1 MRFSEILIKNCPDVI
16 IHNAGAYSI
25 PRYITDCGFDNVFM
39 INFLSPYY
47 MTKTLLPYL
56 SQKGGRVVAVGSI
69 AHNYSKTNPE
79 NIDFRDI
86 KAASK
91 AYGNAKRYLMLSF
104 YRLFENEKGVMLSV
118 THPGITFTNIT
129 AHYPKVIFALIKHPM
144 KIIFM
149 KPKKAALCLL
159 KGVFDKTEFGT
170 WYGPRV
176 FNVWGLPKLMNLKT
190 ATEDEINKM
199 PKFEYGIDW
208 GFAVDPFAWGK
219 LYYDK
224 TRRDLYI
231 LDEIYKVGMLN
242 DEAFAKIKDKGVGTD
257 LIVADSAE
265 PKSIS
270 EGQRQGLNIRGAEK
284 GKDSVRFGIKWLQR
298 LSHIYIDTKRTPNAW
313 REFSTYEFEKNK
325 AGEFIS
331 DYPDKDNHYIDMTR
345 YAMEKYMK
353 QRGLF

>member
-1 MRFSEILIKNCPDVI
+1 MNYKNWFLKNTESLSGKTVAVTGSTGGIGVWLCKHLATLGADLLLLNRSKTKTDAQIAELKSEFPNINIDYIPLDLSDIKSVKSATDILKNNCPDVI

-56 SQKGGRVVAVGSI
+56 AQKGGRVVAVGSI

-104 YRLFENEKGVMLSV
+104 YKLFENEKGVMLSV

-149 KPKKAALCLL
+149 KPRVACLSVL
-159 KGVFDKTEFGT
+159 LGIFKNCEYLE
-170 WYGPRV
+170 WIGPGLL
-176 FNVWGLPKLMNLKT
+176 NVWGKPKKQRLKT
-190 ATEDEINKM
+190 VSKTEREFI
-199 PKFEYGIDW
+199 
-208 GFAVDPFAWGK
+208 A
-219 LYYDK
+219 K
-224 TRRDLYI
+224 TAE
-231 LDEIYKVGMLN
+231 EIYKKL
-242 DEAFAKIKDKGVGTD
+242 
-257 LIVADSAE
+257 
-265 PKSIS
+265 
-270 EGQRQGLNIRGAEK
+270 
-284 GKDSVRFGIKWLQR
+284 
-298 LSHIYIDTKRTPNAW
+298 
-313 REFSTYEFEKNK
+313 
-325 AGEFIS
+325 
-331 DYPDKDNHYIDMTR
+331 
-345 YAMEKYMK
+345 
-353 QRGLF
+353 